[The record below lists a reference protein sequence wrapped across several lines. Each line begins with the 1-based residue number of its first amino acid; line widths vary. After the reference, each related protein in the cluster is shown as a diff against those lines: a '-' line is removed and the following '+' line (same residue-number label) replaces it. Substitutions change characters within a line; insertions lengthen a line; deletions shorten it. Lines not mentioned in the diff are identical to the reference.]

1 MNVARRASESLAPVG
16 SSIVAVSKPSW
27 PRLVTIAHPQRGECF
42 RCSARGKSSFSQL
55 SRAVSHK
62 KHCVLSWLDAEGF
75 QKKPAAARS
84 VGDGA
89 SRGHFTVFRE
99 NLTGTSKD
107 ERRAASV
114 PKLAAAIAR
123 MLCLQ
128 ERDEDKCVGGTERF
142 HLSFVIASN
151 EAVNLSFFD

>member
-1 MNVARRASESLAPVG
+1 MNVARRASESLGPVG
-16 SSIVAVSKPSW
+16 SSIVAVSKSSW
-27 PRLVTIAHPQRGECF
+27 PRLFTIAHPQPGECF
-42 RCSARGKSSFSQL
+42 RCSVRGKSSFSQL
-55 SRAVSHK
+55 SRALSHK

-99 NLTGTSKD
+99 NLTGASKD

-114 PKLAAAIAR
+114 AKSAAAIAR
-123 MLCLQ
+123 KLRFQ
-128 ERDEDKCVGGTERF
+128 RRVDDSVSRAERF
-142 HLSFVIASN
+142 HLPFVI
-151 EAVNLSFFD
+151 ELPRLLT